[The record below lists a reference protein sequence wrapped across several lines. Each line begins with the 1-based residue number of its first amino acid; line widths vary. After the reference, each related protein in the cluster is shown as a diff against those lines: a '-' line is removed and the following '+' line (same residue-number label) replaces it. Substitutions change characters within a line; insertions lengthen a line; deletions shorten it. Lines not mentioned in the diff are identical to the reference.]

1 MSDDLIELQ
10 RRIDTLSRMLQEDQ
24 DELARLR
31 AEVERL
37 TAERDTAKKYMAA
50 YAECDRIGTEAY
62 RDLADQHDALRVEM
76 ERLTRKLDGEWNA
89 AIMEAA
95 GIAGNACLVPP
106 DGGSPTEAEVAVC
119 DTAYQRI
126 LTLIRIR
133 RKATP

>member
-1 MSDDLIELQ
+1 MTHDTQELVTRLRQ
-10 RRIDTLSRMLQEDQ
+10 GDQ
-24 DELARLR
+24 MEGKTVCCKYDACNCAIMCEAADELARLR
-31 AEVERL
+31 AEV
-37 TAERDTAKKYMAA
+37 
-50 YAECDRIGTEAY
+50 
-62 RDLADQHDALRVEM
+62 

-95 GIAGNACLVPP
+95 GIASNACLVPP

>member
-1 MSDDLIELQ
+1 MSDDLIDRLRDKWAHSEELCY
-10 RRIDTLSRMLQEDQ
+10 DAAGELS
-24 DELARLR
+24 RLR
-31 AEVERL
+31 ADV
-37 TAERDTAKKYMAA
+37 
-50 YAECDRIGTEAY
+50 
-62 RDLADQHDALRVEM
+62 

-95 GIAGNACLVPP
+95 GIASNACLVPP

-133 RKATP
+133 RKATS

>member
-1 MSDDLIELQ
+1 MSDDLIERL
-10 RRIDTLSRMLQEDQ
+10 RTITSSGCNPYSACHEAAAELS
-24 DELARLR
+24 RLR
-31 AEVERL
+31 AEV
-37 TAERDTAKKYMAA
+37 
-50 YAECDRIGTEAY
+50 
-62 RDLADQHDALRVEM
+62 

-95 GIAGNACLVPP
+95 GIASNACLVPP

>member
-1 MSDDLIELQ
+1 MSDDLIKRLRDVNGGWAPDLALEA
-10 RRIDTLSRMLQEDQ
+10 S
-24 DELARLR
+24 DEIARLR
-31 AEVERL
+31 ADV
-37 TAERDTAKKYMAA
+37 
-50 YAECDRIGTEAY
+50 
-62 RDLADQHDALRVEM
+62 

-95 GIAGNACLVPP
+95 GIASNACLVPP

-133 RKATP
+133 RKATS